1 MAKFQKIN
9 PAEQLHG
16 LAEAARQ
23 IAKEEQESQK
33 NDKDIEFNFGAN
45 VKLEGPKKV
54 Q

>member
-1 MAKFQKIN
+1 MAKFQKFN

-23 IAKEEQESQK
+23 IAKDERESQK
-33 NDKDIEFNFGAN
+33 NDKDVEFNFGAN
-45 VKLEGPKKV
+45 LISKGPKKV